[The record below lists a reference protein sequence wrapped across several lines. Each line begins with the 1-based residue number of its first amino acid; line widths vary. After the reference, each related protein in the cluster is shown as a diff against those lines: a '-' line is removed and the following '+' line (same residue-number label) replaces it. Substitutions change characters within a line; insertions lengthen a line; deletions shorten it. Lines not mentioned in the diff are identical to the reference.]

1 MILKIKEIASIISNI
16 ENNSPKKKEILSDL
30 YAETGKAH
38 RIGITGPPGAGKSSL
53 INQLISSIRNQN
65 KTVAI
70 ICIDP
75 TSPFSGGAILGD
87 RIRMLKHYSDIGVY
101 VRSMASRNASG
112 GLSLASSEA
121 ADVLDSFGFD
131 YIIFETLG
139 VGQVEIDV
147 MNEADSVMV
156 VLVPESGD
164 DIQMMKSGLIEIAD
178 LYIINKSDRQGADR
192 LEVALKNMLETNPS
206 YESSEWRIPIIKTNS
221 INGDGVA
228 SLMQAIENHYSY
240 LDKLNCLQEKANDRY
255 SRQVKNII
263 QDYCMKRV
271 WDDQNNTR
279 LLNQELSKSAKKRQS
294 PSQLADIIIKDRQ
307 N

>member
-16 ENNSPKKKEILSDL
+16 ENNSPKKKELLSNL
-30 YAETGKAH
+30 YTKTGRAH

-53 INQLISSIRNQN
+53 INHLISSIRAQN

-87 RIRMLKHYSDIGVY
+87 RIRMLKHYSDVGVY
-101 VRSMASRNASG
+101 VRSMASRNTSG

-139 VGQVEIDV
+139 VGQVEVDV
-147 MNEADSVMV
+147 MNEADTVMV

-164 DIQMMKSGLIEIAD
+164 DVQMMKSGLIEIAD

-206 YESSEWRIPIIKTNS
+206 YETVEWDIPIIKTNS
-221 INGDGVA
+221 INGDGITA
-228 SLMQAIENHYSY
+228 LMQAIENHYSY
-240 LDKLNCLQEKANDRY
+240 LDKFNTLQEKANNRY

-263 QDYCMKRV
+263 QDYCMKKI
-271 WDDQNNTR
+271 WDDNNIK
-279 LLNQELSKSAKKRQS
+279 LLSQELSKDTKERKS
-294 PSQLADIIIKDRQ
+294 PSQLADVIIKDRK